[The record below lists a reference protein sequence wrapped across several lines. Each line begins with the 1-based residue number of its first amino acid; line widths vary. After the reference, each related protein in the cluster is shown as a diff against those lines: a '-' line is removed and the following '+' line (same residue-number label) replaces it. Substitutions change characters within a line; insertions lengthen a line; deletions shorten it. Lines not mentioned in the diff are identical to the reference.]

1 MVFLAINGCCC
12 WKSSSCW
19 NSRYHKHRGF
29 FISTFLSD
37 LQMSFDLHGYP
48 EEGNGKNI
56 LPLVCSHLSYSFC
69 SFLLAKRD
77 KITYQWLTKTQL
89 CVGDRHGHCL
99 SALVSNKRV
108 AVYSLLHGNTFS
120 FSNFTFSYD
129 SDFFHLKQLLVAR
142 PVVIAQCHSILIY
155 QLECITQRYP
165 TIYSVQIHLPHGF
178 YY

>member
-29 FISTFLSD
+29 FISTFLSG

-48 EEGNGKNI
+48 EEGNEENI
-56 LPLVCSHLSYSFC
+56 LPLVCSHLSYNFC

-129 SDFFHLKQLLVAR
+129 SDFFHLK
-142 PVVIAQCHSILIY
+142 
-155 QLECITQRYP
+155 
-165 TIYSVQIHLPHGF
+165 
-178 YY
+178 